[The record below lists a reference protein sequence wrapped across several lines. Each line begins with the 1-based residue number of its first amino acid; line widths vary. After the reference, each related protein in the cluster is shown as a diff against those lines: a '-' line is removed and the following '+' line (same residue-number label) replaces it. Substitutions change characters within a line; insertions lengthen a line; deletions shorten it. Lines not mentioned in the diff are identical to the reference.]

1 MHRML
6 EECNSLRCATITA
19 VLKKKKKKKSHQGL
33 CVPSAQA
40 APNGVR
46 KCHRA
51 DKTNGYF
58 MATVSTAEPLKS
70 QTETSRTFIGRKWL
84 REGLGITKL
93 TGRKKR

>member
-6 EECNSLRCATITA
+6 EECNSWCCATMTA
-19 VLKKKKKKKSHQGL
+19 VLKKNKKKSHQGL

-46 KCHRA
+46 KCHQA

-58 MATVSTAEPLKS
+58 MATVSTTEVLKS
-70 QTETSRTFIGRKWL
+70 QTETSRTFIG
-84 REGLGITKL
+84 
-93 TGRKKR
+93 